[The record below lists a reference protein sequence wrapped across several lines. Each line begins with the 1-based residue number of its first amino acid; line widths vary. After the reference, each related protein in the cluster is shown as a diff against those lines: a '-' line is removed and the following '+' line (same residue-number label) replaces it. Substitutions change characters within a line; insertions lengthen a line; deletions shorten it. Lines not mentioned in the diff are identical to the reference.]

1 MEKWQERTC
10 FIWKI
15 CSKIADW
22 WEEDQKESHMPFWIV
37 SVEALIWKEKVNMM
51 EQYKGQAYLEYASEA
66 AEKIRE
72 IHQLVSGRD
81 TIPEYG
87 SLLGDTYYL
96 IADMM
101 EVYLAAVGMKITDTE
116 KFNGMISLLMFAEK
130 NEIYG
135 IIKKYRK
142 WFT

>member
-1 MEKWQERTC
+1 
-10 FIWKI
+10 
-15 CSKIADW
+15 
-22 WEEDQKESHMPFWIV
+22 MPFRIINV
-37 SVEALIWKEKVNMM
+37 AAFTWKGNFIMA
-51 EQYKGQAYLEYASEA
+51 EQYKGQVYLEHANEA
-66 AEKIRE
+66 AEKIKE

-81 TIPEYG
+81 TTPEYG

-101 EVYLAAVGMKITDTE
+101 EVYLAAVGMKITNTE